1 MPLGYWPGSS
11 PAATVRP
18 VRVRVFAIR
27 LTMTSWLVSGR
38 PARHARAAREEEPGN
53 GHKCESSASLSLPQG
68 RVVDVSCVTVQADG
82 VRDMN
87 ARHRICAEVVAAQP
101 VHEHELWLEGNRPAL
116 GCVSGQRVNLIPGT
130 VVLARRVTGG
140 LERHSPNPQ
149 EDRAEQVRC
158 PEARQW
164 DKARAGDVIGVAS
177 RV

>member
-68 RVVDVSCVTVQADG
+68 RACGGDDADAS
-82 VRDMN
+82 RQDK
-87 ARHRICAEVVAAQP
+87 Q
-101 VHEHELWLEGNRPAL
+101 RPPA
-116 GCVSGQRVNLIPGT
+116 G
-130 VVLARRVTGG
+130 GG
-140 LERHSPNPQ
+140 LALSH
-149 EDRAEQVRC
+149 RC
-158 PEARQW
+158 
-164 DKARAGDVIGVAS
+164 D
-177 RV
+177 